1 MLAGV
6 ALRRLCYLG
15 VRTDH
20 RGSEVQWR
28 KSGGT
33 GGWSPSKFRVV
44 GIEYLIS
51 PKFDLL
57 RITLLTEVGELDQ
70 RVAAMKS
77 ARST

>member
-1 MLAGV
+1 MAVRCRGV
-6 ALRRLCYLG
+6 NLG
-15 VRTDH
+15 D
-20 RGSEVQWR
+20 RGMV
-28 KSGGT
+28 
-33 GGWSPSKFRVV
+33 PSKFRVV